1 MKSSSIGFRLTF
13 SLSIIM
19 LLMLLGS
26 TIGLWQIDTMRVQAQ
41 KINQA
46 DERVTSLLRVYSD
59 VVDLAGE
66 QTLNQYILDLLHQI
80 DVETRVEQT
89 QAINNMQRAQQ
100 RAFFILLAT
109 ALLIMAA
116 GIILGIVIMRS
127 IAEPLKCLNEGAK
140 AFARGDFRPIAVS
153 GDDEFANL
161 SRLFNNAVF
170 SVKEAHDNLEQ
181 KVHERTQQMEVAIKE
196 LEAFS
201 YSVSHDLRAPLR
213 SIDGFSQI
221 LLEEHNAQ
229 LDAQGQDYLRR
240 VRLASQRME
249 QLINDMI
256 KLSRVTRT
264 EINIE
269 KVNLTRI
276 AWSVIN
282 ELQESNP
289 QRHVDV
295 RIADDLEDN
304 ADSRLMHIML
314 ENLLGNAW
322 KFTQKQSA
330 AVIEFG
336 CTKEGKKKI
345 YFVRDNGAGFDMTY
359 MDKLFTPF
367 QRLHTA
373 EDYPGTGIGLATVRR
388 IIHRHEGN
396 IWAEGQVGKGATFY
410 FTLHE

>member
-1 MKSSSIGFRLTF
+1 
-13 SLSIIM
+13 M

-26 TIGLWQIDTMRVQAQ
+26 TIGLWQIDTMRLQAQ

-46 DERVTSLLRVYSD
+46 DGRVTSLLRVYSD

-66 QTLNQYILDLLHQI
+66 QTLNQYVLDLLHQI
-80 DVETRVEQT
+80 DVETRVEQM

-100 RAFFILLAT
+100 RAFLIFLVT
-109 ALLIMAA
+109 ALLMMTA
-116 GIILGIVIMRS
+116 GIILGVGIMRS
-127 IAEPLKCLNEGAK
+127 IAEPLRSLNEGSK
-140 AFARGDFRPIAVS
+140 AFARGDYRPIAVS

-161 SRLFNNAVF
+161 SRLFNDAVF

-181 KVHERTQQMEVAIKE
+181 KVHERTQQLEVAIQE

-221 LLEEHNAQ
+221 LLEEHSAQ

-240 VRLASQRME
+240 VRLASQHME
-249 QLINDMI
+249 QLINDMF
-256 KLSRVTRT
+256 KLSRVTRA
-264 EINIE
+264 EINID

-276 AWSVIN
+276 ARSVIN
-282 ELQESNP
+282 ELQESKP
-289 QRHVDV
+289 QRHVDI

-322 KFTQKQSA
+322 KFTEKQST

-336 CTKEGKKKI
+336 FTMEGKKKI

-373 EDYPGTGIGLATVRR
+373 EEYPGTGIGLATVRR
-388 IIHRHEGN
+388 IIHRHGGN

>member
-13 SLSIIM
+13 SLGVIM

-26 TIGLWQIDTMRVQAQ
+26 TIGLWQIDTMRLQAQ

-80 DVETRVEQT
+80 DVETRVEQM

-100 RAFFILLAT
+100 RAFFIFLVT
-109 ALLIMAA
+109 ALLMMTA
-116 GIILGIVIMRS
+116 GIILGVGIMRS
-127 IAEPLKCLNEGAK
+127 IAEPLRRLNEGSK

-161 SRLFNNAVF
+161 SRLFNDAVF

-213 SIDGFSQI
+213 SIDGFSQLI
-221 LLEEHNAQ
+221 LEEHSAQ

-240 VRLASQRME
+240 VRLASQHME
-249 QLINDMI
+249 QLINDMF

-269 KVNLTRI
+269 KVNLSDI
-276 AWSVIN
+276 ARSVIN
-282 ELQESNP
+282 ELQESKP
-289 QRHVDV
+289 QRHVDI

-322 KFTQKQSA
+322 KFTQKQST

-336 CTKEGKKKI
+336 FTKEGKKKI

-373 EDYPGTGIGLATVRR
+373 EEYPGTGIGLATVRR

-396 IWAEGQVGKGATFY
+396 IWAEGKVGKGATFY

>member
-1 MKSSSIGFRLTF
+1 
-13 SLSIIM
+13 M

-100 RAFFILLAT
+100 RAFFILLVT

-127 IAEPLKCLNEGAK
+127 IAEPLRCLNEGAK

-221 LLEEHNAQ
+221 LLEEHSVQ

-269 KVNLTRI
+269 KVNLTWI
-276 AWSVIN
+276 ARSVIN
-282 ELQESNP
+282 ELQESKP
-289 QRHVDV
+289 QRHVDI

-336 CTKEGKKKI
+336 FMMEGKKKI

>member
-13 SLSIIM
+13 SLGIIM

-26 TIGLWQIDTMRVQAQ
+26 TIGLWQIDTMRLQAQ

-46 DERVTSLLRVYSD
+46 DGRVTSLLRVYSD

-66 QTLNQYILDLLHQI
+66 QTLNQYVLDLLHQI
-80 DVETRVEQT
+80 DVETRVEQM

-100 RAFFILLAT
+100 RAFLIFLVT
-109 ALLIMAA
+109 ALLMMTA
-116 GIILGIVIMRS
+116 GIILGVGIMRS
-127 IAEPLKCLNEGAK
+127 IAEPLRSLNEGSK
-140 AFARGDFRPIAVS
+140 AFARGDYRPIAVS

-161 SRLFNNAVF
+161 SRLFNDAVF

-181 KVHERTQQMEVAIKE
+181 KVHERTQQLEVAIQE

-221 LLEEHNAQ
+221 LLEEHSAQ

-240 VRLASQRME
+240 VRLASQHME
-249 QLINDMI
+249 QLINDMF
-256 KLSRVTRT
+256 KLSRVTRA
-264 EINIE
+264 EINID

-276 AWSVIN
+276 ARSVIN
-282 ELQESNP
+282 ELQESKP
-289 QRHVDV
+289 QRHVDI

-322 KFTQKQSA
+322 KFTEKQST

-336 CTKEGKKKI
+336 FTMEGKKKI

-373 EDYPGTGIGLATVRR
+373 EEYPGTGIGLATVRR
-388 IIHRHEGN
+388 IIHRHGGN

>member
-26 TIGLWQIDTMRVQAQ
+26 TIGLWQIDTMRLQAQ

-80 DVETRVEQT
+80 DVETRVEQM

-100 RAFFILLAT
+100 RAFFILLVT

-116 GIILGIVIMRS
+116 GIILGVIIMRS
-127 IAEPLKCLNEGAK
+127 IAEPLRCLNEGAK

-170 SVKEAHDNLEQ
+170 NVKEAHDNLEQ
-181 KVHERTQQMEVAIKE
+181 KVHERTQQLEVTIQE

-221 LLEEHNAQ
+221 LLEEHSAQ

-276 AWSVIN
+276 ARSVIN
-282 ELQESNP
+282 ELQESKP
-289 QRHVDV
+289 QRHVDI

-322 KFTQKQSA
+322 KFTQKQST

-359 MDKLFTPF
+359 MDKMFTPF

>member
-13 SLSIIM
+13 SLGIIM

-26 TIGLWQIDTMRVQAQ
+26 TIGLWQIDTMRLQAQ

-46 DERVTSLLRVYSD
+46 DGRVTSLLRVYSD

-66 QTLNQYILDLLHQI
+66 QTLNQYVLDLLHQI
-80 DVETRVEQT
+80 DVETRVEQM

-100 RAFFILLAT
+100 RAFLIFLVT
-109 ALLIMAA
+109 ALLMMTA
-116 GIILGIVIMRS
+116 GIILGVGIMRS
-127 IAEPLKCLNEGAK
+127 IAEPLRSLNEGSK
-140 AFARGDFRPIAVS
+140 AFARGDYRPIAVS

-161 SRLFNNAVF
+161 SRLFNDAVF

-181 KVHERTQQMEVAIKE
+181 KVHERTQQLEVAIQE

-221 LLEEHNAQ
+221 LLEEHSAQ

-240 VRLASQRME
+240 VRLASQHME
-249 QLINDMI
+249 QLINDMF
-256 KLSRVTRT
+256 KLSRVTRA
-264 EINIE
+264 EINID
-269 KVNLTRI
+269 KVNLTQI
-276 AWSVIN
+276 ARSVIN
-282 ELQESNP
+282 GLQESKP
-289 QRHVDV
+289 QRHVDI

-322 KFTQKQSA
+322 KFTEKQTTA
-330 AVIEFG
+330 IIEFG
-336 CTKEGKKKI
+336 FTKEGKKKI

-373 EDYPGTGIGLATVRR
+373 EEYPGTGIGLATVRR
-388 IIHRHEGN
+388 IIHRHGGN

>member
-13 SLSIIM
+13 SLGIIM

-26 TIGLWQIDTMRVQAQ
+26 TIGLWQIDTMRLQAQ

-46 DERVTSLLRVYSD
+46 DGRVTSLLRVYSD

-66 QTLNQYILDLLHQI
+66 QTLNQYVLDLLHQI
-80 DVETRVEQT
+80 DVETRVEQM

-100 RAFFILLAT
+100 RAFLIFLVT
-109 ALLIMAA
+109 ALLMMTA
-116 GIILGIVIMRS
+116 GIILGVGIMRS
-127 IAEPLKCLNEGAK
+127 IAEPLRSLNEGSK
-140 AFARGDFRPIAVS
+140 AFARGDYRPIAVS

-161 SRLFNNAVF
+161 SRLFNDAVF

-181 KVHERTQQMEVAIKE
+181 KVHERTQQLEVAIQE

-221 LLEEHNAQ
+221 LLEEHSAQ
-229 LDAQGQDYLRR
+229 LDAQGRDYLRR
-240 VRLASQRME
+240 VRLASQHME
-249 QLINDMI
+249 QLINDMF
-256 KLSRVTRT
+256 KLSRVTRA
-264 EINIE
+264 EINID
-269 KVNLTRI
+269 KVNLTQI
-276 AWSVIN
+276 ARSVIN
-282 ELQESNP
+282 GLQESKP
-289 QRHVDV
+289 QRHVDI

-322 KFTQKQSA
+322 KFTEKQTTA
-330 AVIEFG
+330 IIEFG
-336 CTKEGKKKI
+336 FTKEGKKKI

-373 EDYPGTGIGLATVRR
+373 EEYPGTGIGLATVRR
-388 IIHRHEGN
+388 IIHRHGGN

>member
-1 MKSSSIGFRLTF
+1 
-13 SLSIIM
+13 M

-26 TIGLWQIDTMRVQAQ
+26 TIGLWQIDTMRLQAQ

-46 DERVTSLLRVYSD
+46 DGRVTSLLRVYSD

-66 QTLNQYILDLLHQI
+66 QTLNQYVLDLLHQI
-80 DVETRVEQT
+80 DVETRVEQM

-100 RAFFILLAT
+100 RAFLIFLVT
-109 ALLIMAA
+109 ALLMMTA
-116 GIILGIVIMRS
+116 GIILGVGIMRS
-127 IAEPLKCLNEGAK
+127 IAEPLRSLNEGSK
-140 AFARGDFRPIAVS
+140 AFARGDYRPIAVS

-161 SRLFNNAVF
+161 SRLFNDAVF

-181 KVHERTQQMEVAIKE
+181 KVHERTQQLEVAIQE

-221 LLEEHNAQ
+221 LLEEHSAQ
-229 LDAQGQDYLRR
+229 LDAQGRDYLRR
-240 VRLASQRME
+240 VRLASQHME
-249 QLINDMI
+249 QLINDMF
-256 KLSRVTRT
+256 KLSRVTRA
-264 EINIE
+264 EINID
-269 KVNLTRI
+269 KVNLTQI
-276 AWSVIN
+276 ARSVIN
-282 ELQESNP
+282 ELQESKP
-289 QRHVDV
+289 QRHVDI

-322 KFTQKQSA
+322 KFTEKQTTA
-330 AVIEFG
+330 IIEFG
-336 CTKEGKKKI
+336 FTKEGKKKI

-367 QRLHTA
+367 QRLHTT
-373 EDYPGTGIGLATVRR
+373 EEYPGTGIGLATVRR
-388 IIHRHEGN
+388 IIHRHEGT

>member
-1 MKSSSIGFRLTF
+1 
-13 SLSIIM
+13 M

-26 TIGLWQIDTMRVQAQ
+26 TIGLWQIDTMRLQAQ

-46 DERVTSLLRVYSD
+46 DGRVTSLLRVYSD

-80 DVETRVEQT
+80 DVETRVEQM

-100 RAFFILLAT
+100 RAFYIFLVT
-109 ALLIMAA
+109 ALLMMTA
-116 GIILGIVIMRS
+116 GIILGVGIMRS
-127 IAEPLKCLNEGAK
+127 IAEPLRSLNEGSK
-140 AFARGDFRPIAVS
+140 AFARGDYRPIAVS

-161 SRLFNNAVF
+161 SRLFNDAVF

-181 KVHERTQQMEVAIKE
+181 KVHERTQQLEVAIQE

-221 LLEEHNAQ
+221 LLEEHSAQ

-240 VRLASQRME
+240 VRLASQHME
-249 QLINDMI
+249 QLINDMF

-264 EINIE
+264 EINID

-276 AWSVIN
+276 ARSVIN
-282 ELQESNP
+282 ELQESKP
-289 QRHVDV
+289 QRHVDI

-322 KFTQKQSA
+322 KFTEKQST

-336 CTKEGKKKI
+336 FTMEGKKKI

-367 QRLHTA
+367 QRLHTT
-373 EDYPGTGIGLATVRR
+373 EEYPGTGIGLATVRR
-388 IIHRHEGN
+388 IIHRHEGT

>member
-100 RAFFILLAT
+100 RAFFILLVT

-127 IAEPLKCLNEGAK
+127 IAEPLRCLNEGAK

-221 LLEEHNAQ
+221 LLEEHSVQ

-269 KVNLTRI
+269 KVNLTWI
-276 AWSVIN
+276 ARSVIN
-282 ELQESNP
+282 ELQESKP
-289 QRHVDV
+289 QRHVDI

-336 CTKEGKKKI
+336 FMMEGKKKI

>member
-1 MKSSSIGFRLTF
+1 
-13 SLSIIM
+13 
-19 LLMLLGS
+19 
-26 TIGLWQIDTMRVQAQ
+26 
-41 KINQA
+41 
-46 DERVTSLLRVYSD
+46 
-59 VVDLAGE
+59 
-66 QTLNQYILDLLHQI
+66 
-80 DVETRVEQT
+80 
-89 QAINNMQRAQQ
+89 
-100 RAFFILLAT
+100 
-109 ALLIMAA
+109 
-116 GIILGIVIMRS
+116 
-127 IAEPLKCLNEGAK
+127 
-140 AFARGDFRPIAVS
+140 
-153 GDDEFANL
+153 
-161 SRLFNNAVF
+161 
-170 SVKEAHDNLEQ
+170 
-181 KVHERTQQMEVAIKE
+181 
-196 LEAFS
+196 
-201 YSVSHDLRAPLR
+201 
-213 SIDGFSQI
+213 
-221 LLEEHNAQ
+221 
-229 LDAQGQDYLRR
+229 
-240 VRLASQRME
+240 
-249 QLINDMI
+249 MI

>member
-13 SLSIIM
+13 SLGIIM

-26 TIGLWQIDTMRVQAQ
+26 TIGLWQIDTMRLQAQ

-46 DERVTSLLRVYSD
+46 DGRVTSLLRVYSD

-66 QTLNQYILDLLHQI
+66 QTLNQYVLDLLHQI
-80 DVETRVEQT
+80 DVETRVEQM

-100 RAFFILLAT
+100 RAFLIFLVT
-109 ALLIMAA
+109 ALLMMTA
-116 GIILGIVIMRS
+116 GIILGVGIMRS
-127 IAEPLKCLNEGAK
+127 IAEPLRSLNEGSK
-140 AFARGDFRPIAVS
+140 AFARGDYRPIAVS

-161 SRLFNNAVF
+161 SRLFNDAVF

-181 KVHERTQQMEVAIKE
+181 KVHERTQQLEVAIQE

-221 LLEEHNAQ
+221 LLEEHSAQ
-229 LDAQGQDYLRR
+229 LDAQGRDYLRR
-240 VRLASQRME
+240 VRLASQHME
-249 QLINDMI
+249 QLINDMF
-256 KLSRVTRT
+256 KLSRVTRA
-264 EINIE
+264 EINID
-269 KVNLTRI
+269 KVNLTQI
-276 AWSVIN
+276 ARSVIN
-282 ELQESNP
+282 GLQESKP
-289 QRHVDV
+289 QRHVDI

-322 KFTQKQSA
+322 KFTEKQTTA
-330 AVIEFG
+330 IIEFG
-336 CTKEGKKKI
+336 FTKEGKKKI

-367 QRLHTA
+367 QRLHTT
-373 EDYPGTGIGLATVRR
+373 EEYPGTGIGLATVRR
-388 IIHRHEGN
+388 IIHRHEGT

>member
-13 SLSIIM
+13 SLGIIM

-26 TIGLWQIDTMRVQAQ
+26 TIGLWQIDTMRLQAQ

-46 DERVTSLLRVYSD
+46 DGRVTSLLRVYSD

-66 QTLNQYILDLLHQI
+66 QTLNQYVLDLLHQI
-80 DVETRVEQT
+80 DVETRVEQM

-100 RAFFILLAT
+100 RAFLIFLVT
-109 ALLIMAA
+109 ALLMMTA
-116 GIILGIVIMRS
+116 GIILGVGIMRS
-127 IAEPLKCLNEGAK
+127 IAEPLRSLNEGSK
-140 AFARGDFRPIAVS
+140 AFARGDYRPIAVS

-161 SRLFNNAVF
+161 SRLFNDAVF

-181 KVHERTQQMEVAIKE
+181 KVHERTQQLEVAIQE

-221 LLEEHNAQ
+221 LLEEHSAQ
-229 LDAQGQDYLRR
+229 LDAQGRDYLRR
-240 VRLASQRME
+240 VRLASQHME
-249 QLINDMI
+249 QLINDMF
-256 KLSRVTRT
+256 KLSRVTRA
-264 EINIE
+264 EINID
-269 KVNLTRI
+269 KVNLTQI
-276 AWSVIN
+276 ARSVIN
-282 ELQESNP
+282 GLQESKP
-289 QRHVDV
+289 QRHVDI

-322 KFTQKQSA
+322 KFTEKQTTA
-330 AVIEFG
+330 IIEFG
-336 CTKEGKKKI
+336 FTKEGKKKI

-373 EDYPGTGIGLATVRR
+373 EEYPGTGIGLATVRR
-388 IIHRHEGN
+388 IIHRHEGK

>member
-13 SLSIIM
+13 SLGIIM

-26 TIGLWQIDTMRVQAQ
+26 TIGLWQIDTMRLQAQ

-46 DERVTSLLRVYSD
+46 DGRVTSLLRVYSD

-80 DVETRVEQT
+80 DVETRVEQM

-100 RAFFILLAT
+100 RAFYIFLVT
-109 ALLIMAA
+109 ALLMMTA
-116 GIILGIVIMRS
+116 GIILGVGIMRS
-127 IAEPLKCLNEGAK
+127 IAEPLRSLNEGSK
-140 AFARGDFRPIAVS
+140 AFARGDYRPIAVS

-161 SRLFNNAVF
+161 SRLFNDAVF

-181 KVHERTQQMEVAIKE
+181 KVHERTQQLEVAIQE

-221 LLEEHNAQ
+221 LLEEHSAQ

-240 VRLASQRME
+240 VRLASQHME
-249 QLINDMI
+249 QLINDMF

-264 EINIE
+264 EINID

-276 AWSVIN
+276 ARSVIN
-282 ELQESNP
+282 ELQESKP
-289 QRHVDV
+289 QRHVDI

-322 KFTQKQSA
+322 KFTEKQST

-336 CTKEGKKKI
+336 FTMEGKKKI

-367 QRLHTA
+367 QRLHTT
-373 EDYPGTGIGLATVRR
+373 EEYPGTGIGLATVRR
-388 IIHRHEGN
+388 IIHRHEGT

>member
-1 MKSSSIGFRLTF
+1 
-13 SLSIIM
+13 M

-26 TIGLWQIDTMRVQAQ
+26 TIGLWQIDTMRLQAQ

-46 DERVTSLLRVYSD
+46 DGRVTSLLRVYSD

-66 QTLNQYILDLLHQI
+66 QTLNQYVLDLLHQI
-80 DVETRVEQT
+80 DVETRVEQM

-100 RAFFILLAT
+100 RAFLIFLVT
-109 ALLIMAA
+109 ALLMMTA
-116 GIILGIVIMRS
+116 GIILGVGIMRS
-127 IAEPLKCLNEGAK
+127 IAEPLRSLNEGSK
-140 AFARGDFRPIAVS
+140 AFARGDYRPIAVS

-161 SRLFNNAVF
+161 SRLFNDAVF

-181 KVHERTQQMEVAIKE
+181 KVHERTQQLEVAIQE

-221 LLEEHNAQ
+221 LLEEHSAQ
-229 LDAQGQDYLRR
+229 LDAQGRDYLRR
-240 VRLASQRME
+240 VRLASQHME
-249 QLINDMI
+249 QLINDMF
-256 KLSRVTRT
+256 KLSRVTRA
-264 EINIE
+264 EINID
-269 KVNLTRI
+269 KVNLTQI
-276 AWSVIN
+276 ARSVIN
-282 ELQESNP
+282 GLQESKP
-289 QRHVDV
+289 QRHVDI

-322 KFTQKQSA
+322 KFTEKQTTA
-330 AVIEFG
+330 IIEFG
-336 CTKEGKKKI
+336 FTKEGKKKI

-373 EDYPGTGIGLATVRR
+373 EEYPGTGIGLATVRR

>member
-1 MKSSSIGFRLTF
+1 
-13 SLSIIM
+13 M

-26 TIGLWQIDTMRVQAQ
+26 TIGLWQIDTMRLQAQ

-46 DERVTSLLRVYSD
+46 DGRVTSLLRVYSD

-66 QTLNQYILDLLHQI
+66 QTLNQYVLDLLHQI
-80 DVETRVEQT
+80 DVETRVEQM

-100 RAFFILLAT
+100 RAFLIFLVT
-109 ALLIMAA
+109 ALLMMTA
-116 GIILGIVIMRS
+116 GIILGVGIMRS
-127 IAEPLKCLNEGAK
+127 IAEPLRSLNEGSK
-140 AFARGDFRPIAVS
+140 AFARGDYRPIAVS

-161 SRLFNNAVF
+161 SRLFNDAVF

-181 KVHERTQQMEVAIKE
+181 KVHERTQQLEVAIQE

-221 LLEEHNAQ
+221 LLEEHSAQ
-229 LDAQGQDYLRR
+229 LDAQGRDYLRR
-240 VRLASQRME
+240 VRLASQHME
-249 QLINDMI
+249 QLINDMF
-256 KLSRVTRT
+256 KLSRVTRA
-264 EINIE
+264 EINID
-269 KVNLTRI
+269 KVNLTQI
-276 AWSVIN
+276 ARSVIN
-282 ELQESNP
+282 GLQESKP
-289 QRHVDV
+289 QRHVDI

-322 KFTQKQSA
+322 KFTEKQTTA
-330 AVIEFG
+330 IIEFG
-336 CTKEGKKKI
+336 FTKEGKKKI

-373 EDYPGTGIGLATVRR
+373 EEYPGTGIGLATVRR
-388 IIHRHEGN
+388 IIHRHEGT

>member
-1 MKSSSIGFRLTF
+1 
-13 SLSIIM
+13 
-19 LLMLLGS
+19 
-26 TIGLWQIDTMRVQAQ
+26 V
-41 KINQA
+41 
-46 DERVTSLLRVYSD
+46 
-59 VVDLAGE
+59 
-66 QTLNQYILDLLHQI
+66 
-80 DVETRVEQT
+80 
-89 QAINNMQRAQQ
+89 
-100 RAFFILLAT
+100 T

-116 GIILGIVIMRS
+116 GIILGVIIMRS
-127 IAEPLKCLNEGAK
+127 IAEPLRCLNEGAK

-170 SVKEAHDNLEQ
+170 NVKEAHDNLEQ
-181 KVHERTQQMEVAIKE
+181 KVHERTQQLEVTIQE

-221 LLEEHNAQ
+221 LLEEHSAQ

-276 AWSVIN
+276 ARSVIN
-282 ELQESNP
+282 ELQESKP
-289 QRHVDV
+289 QRHVDI

-322 KFTQKQSA
+322 KFTQKQST

-359 MDKLFTPF
+359 MDKMFTPF

>member
-1 MKSSSIGFRLTF
+1 
-13 SLSIIM
+13 M

-26 TIGLWQIDTMRVQAQ
+26 TIGLWQIDTMRLQAQ

-46 DERVTSLLRVYSD
+46 DGRVTSLLRVYSD

-66 QTLNQYILDLLHQI
+66 QTLNQYVLDLLHQI
-80 DVETRVEQT
+80 DVETRVEQM

-100 RAFFILLAT
+100 RAFLIFLVT
-109 ALLIMAA
+109 ALLMMTA
-116 GIILGIVIMRS
+116 GIILGVGIMRS
-127 IAEPLKCLNEGAK
+127 IAEPLRSLNEGSK
-140 AFARGDFRPIAVS
+140 AFARGDYRPIAVS

-161 SRLFNNAVF
+161 SRLFNDAVF

-181 KVHERTQQMEVAIKE
+181 KVHERTQQLEVAIQE

-221 LLEEHNAQ
+221 LLEEHSAQ
-229 LDAQGQDYLRR
+229 LDAQGRDYLRR
-240 VRLASQRME
+240 VRLASQHME
-249 QLINDMI
+249 QLINDMF
-256 KLSRVTRT
+256 KLSRVTRA
-264 EINIE
+264 EINID
-269 KVNLTRI
+269 KVNLTQI
-276 AWSVIN
+276 ARSVIN
-282 ELQESNP
+282 GLQESKP
-289 QRHVDV
+289 QRHVDI

-322 KFTQKQSA
+322 KFTEKQTTA
-330 AVIEFG
+330 IIEFG
-336 CTKEGKKKI
+336 FTKEGKKKI

-367 QRLHTA
+367 QRLHTT
-373 EDYPGTGIGLATVRR
+373 EEYPGTGIGLATVRR
-388 IIHRHEGN
+388 IIHRHEGT

>member
-13 SLSIIM
+13 SLGIIM

-26 TIGLWQIDTMRVQAQ
+26 TIGLWQIDTMRLQAQ

-46 DERVTSLLRVYSD
+46 DGRVTSLLRVYSD

-66 QTLNQYILDLLHQI
+66 QTLNQYVLDLLHQI
-80 DVETRVEQT
+80 DVETRVEQM

-100 RAFFILLAT
+100 RAFLIFLVT
-109 ALLIMAA
+109 ALLMMTA
-116 GIILGIVIMRS
+116 GIILGVGIMRS
-127 IAEPLKCLNEGAK
+127 IAEPLRSLNEGSK
-140 AFARGDFRPIAVS
+140 AFARGDYRPIAVS

-161 SRLFNNAVF
+161 SRLFNDAVF

-181 KVHERTQQMEVAIKE
+181 KVHERTQQLEVAIQE

-221 LLEEHNAQ
+221 LLEEHSAQ

-240 VRLASQRME
+240 VRLASQHME
-249 QLINDMI
+249 QLINDMF

-264 EINIE
+264 EINID
-269 KVNLTRI
+269 KVNLTQI
-276 AWSVIN
+276 ARSVIN
-282 ELQESNP
+282 ELQESKP
-289 QRHVDV
+289 QRHVDI

-322 KFTQKQSA
+322 KFTEKQST

-336 CTKEGKKKI
+336 FTKEGKKKI

-373 EDYPGTGIGLATVRR
+373 EEYPGTGIGLATVRR
-388 IIHRHEGN
+388 IIHRHEGK

>member
-1 MKSSSIGFRLTF
+1 
-13 SLSIIM
+13 M

-26 TIGLWQIDTMRVQAQ
+26 TIGLWQIDTMRLQAQ

-46 DERVTSLLRVYSD
+46 DGRVTSLLRVYSD

-66 QTLNQYILDLLHQI
+66 QTLNQYVLDLLHQI
-80 DVETRVEQT
+80 DVETRVEQM

-100 RAFFILLAT
+100 RAFLIFLVT
-109 ALLIMAA
+109 ALLMMTA
-116 GIILGIVIMRS
+116 GIILGVGIMRS
-127 IAEPLKCLNEGAK
+127 IAEPLRSLNEGSK
-140 AFARGDFRPIAVS
+140 AFARGDYRPIAVS

-161 SRLFNNAVF
+161 SRLFNDAVF

-181 KVHERTQQMEVAIKE
+181 KVHERTQQLEVAIQE

-221 LLEEHNAQ
+221 LLEEHSAQ

-240 VRLASQRME
+240 VRLASQHME
-249 QLINDMI
+249 QLINDMF
-256 KLSRVTRT
+256 KLSRVTRA
-264 EINIE
+264 EINID
-269 KVNLTRI
+269 KVNLTQI
-276 AWSVIN
+276 ARSVIN
-282 ELQESNP
+282 ELQESKP
-289 QRHVDV
+289 QRHVDI

-322 KFTQKQSA
+322 KFTEKQSTA
-330 AVIEFG
+330 IIEFG
-336 CTKEGKKKI
+336 FTKEGKKKI

-373 EDYPGTGIGLATVRR
+373 EEYPGTGIGLATVRR
-388 IIHRHEGN
+388 IIHRHGGN